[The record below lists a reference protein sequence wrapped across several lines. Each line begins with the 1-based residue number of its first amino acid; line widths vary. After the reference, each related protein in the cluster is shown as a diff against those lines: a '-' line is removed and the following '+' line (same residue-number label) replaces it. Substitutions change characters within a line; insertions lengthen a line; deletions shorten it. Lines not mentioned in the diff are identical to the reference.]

1 MSYILDAL
9 KKADAERERS
19 AVPGLHAHPQDGLA
33 ETARGESGVPWPVV
47 AIGAIVV
54 LGGALAW
61 VLLSDRGVRTPPLVG
76 AAPTV
81 GDTAP
86 AAALPETQ
94 AAARPTPPAAAPPP
108 APAVASVPAPSPA
121 PAPTAAP
128 ATAPPVTPPPA
139 AAAPAAATPA
149 ASAPAPAPALS
160 RPARSPAAVTAAP
173 RRAPAPVA
181 APVPPAPAPAALP
194 APAEPRVPW
203 LNELP
208 SATRSGLPPL
218 SVSGAVFSPTPSA
231 RMLFLN
237 GQVLR
242 EGQTTAEGVVVERIG
257 PSSSELSAGGQR
269 FQIRH

>member
-1 MSYILDAL
+1 LSYILDAL

-33 ETARGESGVPWPVV
+33 ETARGEGGVPWPAV

-61 VLLSDRGVRTPPLVG
+61 VLLSDSGVRTPPLVA

-81 GDTAP
+81 GDAAP
-86 AAALPETQ
+86 AAAP
-94 AAARPTPPAAAPPP
+94 AAAPPEARAAAQSPPAAAVPPSPAPAAAPAPAAPPAPTATPPAAPPATAPPPAAAPP
-108 APAVASVPAPSPA
+108 
-121 PAPTAAP
+121 
-128 ATAPPVTPPPA
+128 
-139 AAAPAAATPA
+139 
-149 ASAPAPAPALS
+149 APAPAPARS
-160 RPARSPAAVTAAP
+160 RPVRPPAAATVAP
-173 RRAPAPVA
+173 RQATLPVT
-181 APVPPAPAPAALP
+181 PPAAPAAPP

-218 SVSGAVFSPTPSA
+218 SVSGAVYSPTPSA

>member
-1 MSYILDAL
+1 LSYILDAL

-33 ETARGESGVPWPVV
+33 ETARGEGGVPWPAV

-61 VLLSDRGVRTPPLVG
+61 VLLSDSGVRTPPLVA

-81 GDTAP
+81 GDAAPAAAPATLPPEARGAAQPPPVAATPPSPTPATATAP
-86 AAALPETQ
+86 AAAPAPTATPR
-94 AAARPTPPAAAPPP
+94 AAPPVTAPPPVAPPTAAPPAAAPPAP
-108 APAVASVPAPSPA
+108 APARSRPVRPPAAATVAPRQ
-121 PAPTAAP
+121 
-128 ATAPPVTPPPA
+128 ATLPVTP
-139 AAAPAAATPA
+139 AAAPAAP
-149 ASAPAPAPALS
+149 
-160 RPARSPAAVTAAP
+160 
-173 RRAPAPVA
+173 
-181 APVPPAPAPAALP
+181 P

-218 SVSGAVFSPTPSA
+218 SVSGAVYSPTPSA